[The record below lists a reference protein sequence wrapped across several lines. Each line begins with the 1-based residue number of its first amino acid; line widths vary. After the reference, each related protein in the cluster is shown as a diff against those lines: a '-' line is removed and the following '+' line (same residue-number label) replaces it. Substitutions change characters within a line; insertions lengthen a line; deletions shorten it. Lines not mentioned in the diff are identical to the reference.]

1 MRRLFILM
9 LLVLLTACSSAEGK
23 SSPPTPTDP
32 PLTEPLCNLYPI
44 YCVPFIDA
52 APLAGVETAGLREGL
67 DPGQAAPGV
76 VRGMTDDGR
85 AFLGDPE
92 APVELAEVRDFGCPH
107 CRDYHLTDL
116 PRIFED
122 FVLTGEIQFSV
133 LTVSGSSPTQT
144 AALASVCAGEQGA
157 LWEMSDRLYH
167 DSDEIG
173 AGMAFSL
180 DGITAAADDMSLD
193 SDALAECINSGRYQT
208 LLDDYHTFA
217 IDNGVAAVPTIL
229 MRYRG
234 QTTWTII
241 RRDYD
246 TLRAAVEDA
255 P

>member
-1 MRRLFILM
+1 
-9 LLVLLTACSSAEGK
+9 
-23 SSPPTPTDP
+23 
-32 PLTEPLCNLYPI
+32 
-44 YCVPFIDA
+44 
-52 APLAGVETAGLREGL
+52 
-67 DPGQAAPGV
+67 
-76 VRGMTDDGR
+76 
-85 AFLGDPE
+85 
-92 APVELAEVRDFGCPH
+92 
-107 CRDYHLTDL
+107 
-116 PRIFED
+116 
-122 FVLTGEIQFSV
+122 
-133 LTVSGSSPTQT
+133 
-144 AALASVCAGEQGA
+144 
-157 LWEMSDRLYH
+157 MSDRLYH